1 MRKIQQLLFIA
12 LAIFTFSSCEIL
24 RDVAQDQVDKHAT
37 CIPAAG
43 ATYTSSYKIIAGKTF
58 ERDRLNSANRETKR
72 LRCMTSTQ
80 IKGFVDLLT
89 FENKKLEYVKYA
101 YGFCSDPDNFYP
113 QMESSFTFRRSKEEL
128 EMLTR

>member
-1 MRKIQQLLFIA
+1 MRKLQQLLFITL
-12 LAIFTFSSCEIL
+12 LAVTFSNCEIL

-37 CIPAAG
+37 CIPAGG
-43 ATYTSSYKIIAGKTF
+43 ATYTTSYKIIEGKTF

-72 LRCMTSTQ
+72 LRCMTATQ
-80 IKGFVDLLT
+80 IKGFVELLT
-89 FENKKLEYVKYA
+89 FERKKLEYVKYA
-101 YGFCSDPDNFYP
+101 YGFCSDPENFYP